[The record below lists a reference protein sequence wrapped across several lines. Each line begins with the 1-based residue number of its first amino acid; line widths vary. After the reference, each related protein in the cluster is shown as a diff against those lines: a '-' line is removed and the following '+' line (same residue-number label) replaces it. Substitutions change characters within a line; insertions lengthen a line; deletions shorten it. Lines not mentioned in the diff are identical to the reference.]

1 MKVATWRGGNEFTV
15 DVVPDPEPGVGE
27 VLLEVDTCGIC
38 GTDVHITQ
46 GLFPG
51 EPPTVLGHEWSGR
64 IVDVGAGVDKIEDRT
79 GSRPGTDTVLPS
91 LLELP
96 ERSTFPVRARRGDFR
111 RTGGYAE
118 YAVLPDEFVY
128 DLPEG
133 LSVADAAMG
142 EPAAVCLV
150 GLERCM
156 TPGGSSMVVIGGG
169 LIGQLTLAFAK
180 ARGIGVSIL
189 SDPVPARREQALRA
203 GAEYVHDPAAGPLQ
217 ELVAEVTDGRGID
230 LAVEAVG
237 KPELVDLAIQVAR
250 PRGEVLILGVSP
262 KGTTIPS
269 DLFET
274 HYKELIIVNS
284 FGRGD
289 GYIRAINLLA
299 QIDLSGVMGDRYPL
313 HRAAEAMQAAA
324 NGTSKSVK
332 TSIAPHMG

>member
-15 DVVPDPEPGVGE
+15 DDAPDPVPGPGE
-27 VLLEVDTCGIC
+27 VLLKVDTCGIC

-51 EPPTVLGHEWSGR
+51 EPPRVLGHEWSGT
-64 IVDVGAGVDKIEDRT
+64 IVDVGPGVDS
-79 GSRPGTDTVLPS
+79 SR
-91 LLELP
+91 LEMDVAP
-96 ERSTFPVRARRGDFR
+96 EPTPYCRQCWNCRNGRHSRCERVGNFQS
-111 RTGGYAE
+111 TGGYAE
-118 YAVLPDEFVY
+118 YAVLPNSVVH
-128 DLPEG
+128 DLPDG
-133 LSVADAAMG
+133 LSLADAAMG

-189 SDPVPARREQALRA
+189 SDPVPARREQALRM
-203 GAEYVHDPAAGPLQ
+203 GADFVHDPAAGPLR
-217 ELVAEVTDGRGID
+217 EVVDEVTAGRGID
-230 LAVEAVG
+230 LAAEAVG

-299 QIDLSGVMGDRYPL
+299 EIDLTGVMGDRYPL
-313 HRAAEAMQAAA
+313 HQAADA
-324 NGTSKSVK
+324 MMAAASGTSKSVK
-332 TSIAPHMG
+332 TAIAPHMR